1 MRGEEAGIAIPSIH
15 DFESTSGGG
24 VRGRLGDSFDRSSLV
39 SVGSLR
45 FLSRTGV
52 PSDSATAASSL
63 EAAGK
68 TIVGVALD
76 GALVG
81 LIALADTVKPD
92 ARLTIDALCERGI
105 TSVMLSG
112 DNRRA
117 AEAVA
122 REVGID
128 TVIAEVRPEEK
139 VEHIRSIQAGGHRVV
154 MAGDGINDAPALM
167 QADAGITIGA
177 GTDIAIDSADIV
189 LTGEALFGVVDAFD
203 IGCSSYRKTV
213 QNVVLAFVFNGV
225 GVPLAAT
232 GIRAPA
238 WAMVAMVAS
247 VSAVLA
253 NSFGGQLQGRAP
265 GV

>member
-1 MRGEEAGIAIPSIH
+1 M
-15 DFESTSGGG
+15 
-24 VRGRLGDSFDRSSLV
+24 
-39 SVGSLR
+39 
-45 FLSRTGV
+45 
-52 PSDSATAASSL
+52 
-63 EAAGK
+63 
-68 TIVGVALD
+68 ALD

-81 LIALADTVKPD
+81 LIVLADTVKPD

-122 REVGID
+122 RKVGID

-167 QADAGITIGA
+167 QADAGI
-177 GTDIAIDSADIV
+177 AIDSADIV

-203 IGCSSYRKTV
+203 IGCSSYRTTV

-232 GIRAPA
+232 GILAPA

-265 GV
+265 GVCCRRHAPGQPGRADVTCRWIWRSRRPYAQHLRSW